1 MVGNNVQ
8 INNAYSNYSENI
20 SGVPQGSMLAPIL
33 FNLSINELL
42 FFIEIVSMHN
52 FADDNT
58 LSAWIETVFKLIN
71 TLELK
76 RKIAIDQLQ
85 ETKRLLIQINTRSLQ
100 NKNPIWL
107 TFRLLL
113 IITLSAQFHQQNF
126 QEFIWMTSSNLFC
139 ILETHVGQLQTNAVR

>member
-1 MVGNNVQ
+1 MLMVGNNVQ

-20 SGVPQGSMLAPIL
+20 SGVPQGSILAPIL

-76 RKIAIDQLQ
+76 SKIAIDSLQ

-113 IITLSAQFHQQNF
+113 IIILSAQF
-126 QEFIWMTSSNLFC
+126 
-139 ILETHVGQLQTNAVR
+139 LQ

>member
-1 MVGNNVQ
+1 MLMVGNNVQ

-20 SGVPQGSMLAPIL
+20 SGVPQGSILAPIL

-76 RKIAIDQLQ
+76 SKIAIDSLQ

-113 IITLSAQFHQQNF
+113 IMILSAQF
-126 QEFIWMTSSNLFC
+126 
-139 ILETHVGQLQTNAVR
+139 LQ

>member
-1 MVGNNVQ
+1 MLMVGNNVQ

-58 LSAWIETVFKLIN
+58 LSAWIETDID

-76 RKIAIDQLQ
+76 SKIAIDSLQ

-113 IITLSAQFHQQNF
+113 IRILSAQF
-126 QEFIWMTSSNLFC
+126 
-139 ILETHVGQLQTNAVR
+139 LQ

>member
-1 MVGNNVQ
+1 MLMVGNNVQ

-20 SGVPQGSMLAPIL
+20 SGVPQGSILAPIL

-52 FADDNT
+52 FDDDNT

-76 RKIAIDQLQ
+76 SKIAIDSLQ

-113 IITLSAQFHQQNF
+113 IIILSAQF
-126 QEFIWMTSSNLFC
+126 
-139 ILETHVGQLQTNAVR
+139 LQ

>member
-20 SGVPQGSMLAPIL
+20 SGVPQGSILAPIL
-33 FNLSINELL
+33 FNFSINELL

-76 RKIAIDQLQ
+76 SKIAIDSLQ

-113 IITLSAQFHQQNF
+113 IIILSAQF
-126 QEFIWMTSSNLFC
+126 
-139 ILETHVGQLQTNAVR
+139 LQ

>member
-1 MVGNNVQ
+1 MLMVGNNVQ

-20 SGVPQGSMLAPIL
+20 SGVPQGSILAPIL

-76 RKIAIDQLQ
+76 SKIAIDSLQ
-85 ETKRLLIQINTRSLQ
+85 ETKRLLIQINTRPLQ

-113 IITLSAQFHQQNF
+113 IIILSAQF
-126 QEFIWMTSSNLFC
+126 
-139 ILETHVGQLQTNAVR
+139 LQ

>member
-1 MVGNNVQ
+1 MLMVGNNVQ

-20 SGVPQGSMLAPIL
+20 SGVPQGSILAPIL

-76 RKIAIDQLQ
+76 SKIAIDSLQ

-113 IITLSAQFHQQNF
+113 MIILSAQF
-126 QEFIWMTSSNLFC
+126 
-139 ILETHVGQLQTNAVR
+139 LQ

>member
-20 SGVPQGSMLAPIL
+20 SGVPQGSILAPIL

-76 RKIAIDQLQ
+76 SKIAIDSLQ

-113 IITLSAQFHQQNF
+113 IIILSAQF
-126 QEFIWMTSSNLFC
+126 
-139 ILETHVGQLQTNAVR
+139 LQ

>member
-1 MVGNNVQ
+1 MLMVGNNVQ

-20 SGVPQGSMLAPIL
+20 SGVPQGSILASIL

-76 RKIAIDQLQ
+76 SKIAIDSLQ

-113 IITLSAQFHQQNF
+113 IIILSAQF
-126 QEFIWMTSSNLFC
+126 
-139 ILETHVGQLQTNAVR
+139 LQ

>member
-20 SGVPQGSMLAPIL
+20 SGVPQGSILASIL

-76 RKIAIDQLQ
+76 SKIAIDSLQ

-113 IITLSAQFHQQNF
+113 IIILSAQF
-126 QEFIWMTSSNLFC
+126 
-139 ILETHVGQLQTNAVR
+139 LQ